1 MFKIKLLRLL
11 IKFRDMYRYR
21 KTVRALHAL
30 TNRDLV
36 DLGIRRSEIESVALR
51 SICRRRR

>member
-1 MFKIKLLRLL
+1 
-11 IKFRDMYRYR
+11 MYRYR